1 MKKPLICLA
10 AVALLLAGCGSA
22 TEEQGA
28 SSNEPAMDTP
38 PAAEQSQ
45 PSPAMTET
53 ATIGGATISIDYSS
67 PRVRGR
73 EGQIFGPDGLIGQDP
88 NYPIWRAGAN
98 SATTIHTSADIRIG
112 DVEVPAG
119 DHTLY
124 VNLADP
130 DNWELVINNQTGQ
143 WGLEYNESQDLGRT
157 AMTMSAPASIVEELK
172 YTLTPGSG
180 KEGTLTLAW
189 EDHSASVPIT
199 VE

>member
-1 MKKPLICLA
+1 MKKLLICLS
-10 AVALLLAGCGSA
+10 AVALL
-22 TEEQGA
+22 GA
-28 SSNEPAMDTP
+28 CSTASVEPEMAADEPGMDNP
-38 PAAEQSQ
+38 PAAESSQ
-45 PSPAMTET
+45 PSPAVTES

-73 EGQIFGPDGLIGQDP
+73 EGQLFGPDGRIGEDP

-98 SATTIHTSADIRIG
+98 SATTLHTNAAIRIG
-112 DVEVPAG
+112 DVDVPAG

-143 WGLEYNESQDLGRT
+143 WGLEYDQSQDLGRT
-157 AMTMSAPASIVEELK
+157 AMIMSAPASMVEELK
-172 YTLTPGSG
+172 YTLSAGSG
-180 KEGTLTLAW
+180 NEGTLTLAW
-189 EDHSASVPIT
+189 EDHSASVPIM